1 MDAIA
6 MRCDKGFPVYFAFAH
21 ADPHDVLP
29 ANVRQ
34 ATKTEMSKKKS
45 MEKDKTNAMNEPET
59 SKIKT
64 YEKE

>member
-34 ATKTEMSKKKS
+34 ATKTEMSKKKIDG
-45 MEKDKTNAMNEPET
+45 EW
-59 SKIKT
+59 
-64 YEKE
+64 